1 MTYEDLNNKIKETR
15 IEDYI
20 WVIYIGII
28 ILSWYSNTL
37 ERKYFIYNDLN
48 SEKDYKKIITFIFFV
63 LVLVYIYFFKN
74 SLDDFVNLNPN
85 DSDYKKKIVSLSFL
99 ASSFILLSGII
110 FLYLAIVDGGI
121 NVELAFN

>member
-1 MTYEDLNNKIKETR
+1 MTYEELNNKIKQTR

-20 WVIYIGII
+20 WIIYIGII
-28 ILSWYSNTL
+28 ILSWYSNNL
-37 ERKYFIYNDLN
+37 ERKYFILNDIK
-48 SEKDYKKIITFIFFV
+48 SKDEYKRVITFIFFV

-74 SLDDFVNLNPN
+74 SFDDFSDLKPS
-85 DSDYKKKIVSLSFL
+85 DSNYKKKIVSLSLL

>member
-1 MTYEDLNNKIKETR
+1 MTYEELNNKIKETR

-28 ILSWYSNTL
+28 ILSWYSNNL
-37 ERKYFIYNDLN
+37 ERKYFILNDIK
-48 SEKDYKKIITFIFFV
+48 SKDEYKRVITFIFFV

-74 SLDDFVNLNPN
+74 SFDDFSDLKPS
-85 DSDYKKKIVSLSFL
+85 DSNYKKKIVSLSLL